1 MNRLRPP
8 DRPIALS
15 LVIPAFNEASRL
27 PAFLD
32 TAIAHLRERYPDAFE
47 IVVVDDG
54 SDDDTATVAARTDA
68 PVRVI
73 RSAANRGKGA
83 AVRTGMLAARGARR
97 LFADADGATPIDQER
112 RLAAALAAG
121 ADVAIGSRAAP
132 GGARVWVRDDALSVV
147 PPAGVAAG
155 DTAPQ
160 WHVLRRRHVLGRVF
174 AWLVSAALGLRFA
187 DTQCG
192 FKLFTAA
199 AATTLFTDLR
209 CEGWAF
215 DVEILASAERHGL
228 RVVEIPVT
236 WHETA
241 RSKVRIGRTGVEML
255 WALWS
260 LRRRAGAIVPSGG
273 EVAIRTDA
281 ATPVVPARRAG

>member
-1 MNRLRPP
+1 MNRLRHS

-32 TAIAHLRERYPDAFE
+32 AAIAHLREHYPDAFE
-47 IVVVDDG
+47 ILVIDDG
-54 SDDDTATVAARTDA
+54 SDDDTAAVAARTDA

-132 GGARVWVRDDALSVV
+132 GGARVWVRDDDLTGV
-147 PPAGVAAG
+147 PPSRAVA
-155 DTAPQ
+155 DDRTPQ

-199 AATTLFTDLR
+199 AATMLFTDLG
-209 CEGWAF
+209 CDGWAF
-215 DVEILASAERHGL
+215 DVEVLAAAERRGL
-228 RVVEIPVT
+228 RVAEIPVT

-241 RSKVRIGRTGVEML
+241 RSKVRLGRAGVEML
-255 WALWS
+255 WTLWS
-260 LRRRAGAIVPSGG
+260 LRRRAGAIVRTDG
-273 EVAIRTDA
+273 EVTIHTDA
-281 ATPVVPARRAG
+281 ATPVVPTRRAG